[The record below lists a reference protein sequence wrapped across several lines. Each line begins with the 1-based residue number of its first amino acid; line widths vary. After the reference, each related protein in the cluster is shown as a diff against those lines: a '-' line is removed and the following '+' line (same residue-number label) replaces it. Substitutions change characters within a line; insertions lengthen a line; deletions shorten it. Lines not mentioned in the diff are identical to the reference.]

1 VREKTATKKKKNQ
14 KTNPA
19 MFDIGGKKQ
28 KKYSNNASK
37 EFAVSLQMDIG
48 NNAN

>member
-1 VREKTATKKKKNQ
+1 VRKKTTTKKYQKTNPGMFDVGEKKKKNTQ
-14 KTNPA
+14 
-19 MFDIGGKKQ
+19 
-28 KKYSNNASK
+28 SNASK